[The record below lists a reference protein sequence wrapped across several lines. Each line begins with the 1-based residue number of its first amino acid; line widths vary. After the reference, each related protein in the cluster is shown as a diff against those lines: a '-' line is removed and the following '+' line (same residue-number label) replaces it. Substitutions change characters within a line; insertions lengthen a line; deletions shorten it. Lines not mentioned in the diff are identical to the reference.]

1 MSVDMAY
8 LEHWILSASE
18 KQLRFIS
25 LALMT
30 AALQTLEASRFD
42 PLYNGLSFAL
52 LTKSNCSE
60 ADSLHEWLGKTLSS
74 EQLSAMLQKFYLP
87 DLHEDRASS

>member
-1 MSVDMAY
+1 LSVDMAY
-8 LEHWILSASE
+8 LEYWILSASE

-30 AALQTLEASRFD
+30 AALQTLEASQLD

-52 LTKSNCSE
+52 LAKANCSE
-60 ADSLHEWLGKTLSS
+60 AASLHEWLGKTFSS
-74 EQLSAMLQKFYLP
+74 EQLSAML
-87 DLHEDRASS
+87 